1 MNIKSCI
8 TVLATLALTAL
19 LAPAFAATGD
29 VSAPAPGS
37 QVSPAQAFGKLISGQ
52 EEEIVAVAE
61 AMPADKYNFA
71 PTNGEFKT
79 VRTFGQQLTHIAE
92 AQYYFFGG
100 FGTKPAID
108 TKSLAKLTSK
118 DEIVKALKDSFAF
131 ARQATDTMTRENAFE
146 EIEER
151 DGTNTRATITAF
163 SLGHTENHYGQMVEY
178 LRMNGIIPPASRK

>member
-8 TVLATLALTAL
+8 TAVATLALTTL

-29 VSAPAPGS
+29 VPVHLASPQA
-37 QVSPAQAFGKLISGQ
+37 SPAQVFGKLISGQ

-61 AMPADKYNFA
+61 AMPADKYSFA

-100 FGTKPAID
+100 FGTKPTID
-108 TKSLAKLTSK
+108 PKSLDKLSSK

-131 ARQATDTMTRENAFE
+131 AHQATETITPENAFE
-146 EIEER
+146 KIEER
-151 DGTNTRATITAF
+151 DGTNTRASITAF
-163 SLGHTENHYGQMVEY
+163 SIGHTENHYGQMVEY

>member
-8 TVLATLALTAL
+8 TAVATLALTTF
-19 LAPAFAATGD
+19 LAPAVAATGHS
-29 VSAPAPGS
+29 SAAL
-37 QVSPAQAFGKLISGQ
+37 VSPAQVFGKLISGQ

-71 PTNGEFKT
+71 PSNGEFKT
-79 VRTFGQQLTHIAE
+79 VRTFGQQITHIAE
-92 AQYYFFGG
+92 AQYYFFDA
-100 FGTKPAID
+100 FGTKPTID
-108 TKSLAKLTSK
+108 PKSLGKLTSK

-131 ARQATDTMTRENAFE
+131 AHQATDTMTPENAFE

-151 DGTNTRATITAF
+151 DGTNTRASITAF
-163 SLGHTENHYGQMVEY
+163 SIGHTENHYGQMIEY

>member
-8 TVLATLALTAL
+8 TAVATLALTAL
-19 LAPAFAATGD
+19 LAPAYAATGD
-29 VSAPAPGS
+29 VPVHLAGPQA
-37 QVSPAQAFGKLISGQ
+37 SPAQVLGKLISGQ

-61 AMPADKYNFA
+61 AMPADKYSFA

-100 FGTKPAID
+100 FGTKPTID
-108 TKSLAKLTSK
+108 PKSLDKLSSK

-131 ARQATDTMTRENAFE
+131 AHQATETITPENAFE
-146 EIEER
+146 EVAER
-151 DGTNTRATITAF
+151 DGTNTRASITAF
-163 SLGHTENHYGQMVEY
+163 AIGHTENHYGQMIEY

>member
-8 TVLATLALTAL
+8 TVVAALALTTL
-19 LAPAFAATGD
+19 SAPAFAA
-29 VSAPAPGS
+29 S
-37 QVSPAQAFGKLISGQ
+37 QVSPSQVFGKLISDQG
-52 EEEIVAVAE
+52 EKIVAVAE

-71 PTNGEFKT
+71 PTSGEFKT
-79 VRTFGQQLTHIAE
+79 VRTFGQQLTHIAQ

-108 TKSLAKLTSK
+108 PKSLSKLTGK

-131 ARQATDTMTRENAFE
+131 AQQATDTITPENAFE
-146 EIEER
+146 KVEER
-151 DGTNTRATITAF
+151 DGTNTRASITAF
-163 SLGHTENHYGQMVEY
+163 SIGHTENHYGQMVEY